1 MMTEAAVSA
10 DLAAPKGPN
19 VFARLIGVLFSP
31 RATYAAVVA
40 RPRVLAAFAI
50 TVGIIAVTQGVFF
63 ATPVMQEVLLDQQVR
78 MIESFGV
85 NISDEMYAGIEQGV
99 ARAPYQTPI
108 SVVIIIPMVAALL
121 AAMILGIWGMLLGGV
136 GTFKQVYA
144 ILAHSGIIFAM
155 STLLT
160 MPLSYAV
167 RRISSA
173 TLDVFVPMVEETSF
187 VARFLG
193 AIDLFW
199 IWWCISV
206 AIGVGV
212 LFKRKTGGVAMTFLG
227 IYVCVALVL
236 AFARSGS

>member
-1 MMTEAAVSA
+1 MAETAVSA
-10 DLAAPKGPN
+10 PVATPKGPN
-19 VFARLIGVLFSP
+19 VVNRLLGVLFSP
-31 RATYAAVVA
+31 RATYAEIVA
-40 RPRVLAAFAI
+40 RPRVLGAFVI
-50 TVGIIAVTQGVFF
+50 TIGIIAVTQGVFF

-85 NISDEMYAGIEQGV
+85 TISDQMYAGIEQGV

-108 SVVIIIPMVAALL
+108 SVAIIIPIVSAIL
-121 AAMILGIWGMLLGGV
+121 AAMILGIWGMLLGGA

-144 ILAHSGIIFAM
+144 ILAHSGIIFAIQ
-155 STLLT
+155 TLLT
-160 MPLSYAV
+160 MPLSYVAG
-167 RRISSA
+167 RISSA

-236 AFARSGS
+236 AVFRSGN